1 MWIPM
6 FSYVDYNSSHFHP
19 ILGQFNQIQ
28 ILQIVCLRF
37 VLILLYH
44 TDINLASFVFHIKLF

>member
-1 MWIPM
+1 M